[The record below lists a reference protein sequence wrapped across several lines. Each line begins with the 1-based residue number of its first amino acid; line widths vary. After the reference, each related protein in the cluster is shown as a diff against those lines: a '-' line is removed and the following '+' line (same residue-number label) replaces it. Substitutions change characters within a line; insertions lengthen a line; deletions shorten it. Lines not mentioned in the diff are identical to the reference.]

1 MNQQPDARSKRPS
14 GAVLVLA
21 VVGAIALITALA
33 FLALAIFALKSIPSS
48 SRMGHGE
55 SRYLSQL
62 GSEPVLAE
70 IKLEGPI
77 GPEKASE
84 VIEKLDDAL
93 AENRIKGILFEI
105 NSPGGSVVA
114 SQEIYDSIARVKA
127 KKPVVGYM
135 REVAAS
141 GAYYSAV
148 SANWLVAN
156 RGTMVGSIGVI
167 FNSFEATQLVDWL
180 KLKPVVIKTGSL
192 KDSGSVVRPWTD
204 DDKKYLQ
211 KLIND
216 TRDQFVTDVRA
227 ARPQITEESINH
239 MSDGRVVLGS
249 EAAERSLV
257 DEIGHRQTA
266 VAKAAE
272 LAGLT
277 TGADT
282 EVIPMEEP
290 EIPDFISS
298 FLRGSV
304 STILSAFRSQ
314 MSLRQSTVLPE
325 LSSQLSDS
333 ISSESKSEH

>member
-14 GAVLVLA
+14 GVVLVLA

-33 FLALAIFALKSIPSS
+33 FLALAFFAVKSIPSPT
-48 SRMGHGE
+48 RIGHGE
-55 SRYLSQL
+55 SRYLSHMA
-62 GSEPVLAE
+62 GSSVLAE

-77 GPEKASE
+77 GPEKATE
-84 VIEKLDDAL
+84 VIEKLDEAVEDK
-93 AENRIKGILFEI
+93 RVKGVIFEI

-114 SQEIYDSIARVKA
+114 SQEIYDAIKRVKE

-141 GAYYSAV
+141 GAYYSAA

-180 KLKPVVIKTGSL
+180 KLKPVVIKTGQL
-192 KDSGSVVRPWTD
+192 KDAGSVVRPWTD

-211 KLIND
+211 KLIDD
-216 TRDQFVTDVRA
+216 TRDQFVADVRA
-227 ARPQITEESINH
+227 ARPQITQESIDH

-249 EAAERSLV
+249 EAAARSLV
-257 DEIGHRQTA
+257 DEVGQRQSA
-266 VAKAAE
+266 VLKAAE
-272 LAGLT
+272 LAGLS

-282 EVIPMEEP
+282 EVVPMEEP
-290 EIPDFISS
+290 EIPDFIST

-304 STILSAFRSQ
+304 ETILSSVREQ
-314 MSLRQSTVLPE
+314 LNLRQSSALPE
-325 LSSQLSDS
+325 LSSHLPN
-333 ISSESKSEH
+333 